1 MFNIRKYILRFNES
15 FGEFRKVILKFSE
28 LLFFLSSLLGVILM
42 IYYFGFDILPTIK
55 LNLEL
60 FFEFIA
66 DLFFLLIFI
75 RLVFNIG
82 RSRKTPAIMFDVT
95 LFILLGLMLLEKY
108 IFTEWF
114 TNHLTILSFL
124 QKNIFIY
131 LITVTLFI
139 IELSKRSLFVFLGK
153 FNPALLFIVSFI
165 FIIIIGTGLLLLPNS
180 TNSGISFIDALF
192 TSTSAVCVTGLA
204 SVDTQFAFTALG
216 KGIILVLIQLGGLG
230 VMTFTSFFG
239 LFFSGNDSFHNNVY
253 IKDMI
258 NNDTISDIF
267 KNLLKIIIFT
277 FVIELTGA
285 IVIYANINRF
295 YFPDEMAN
303 LKFSIF
309 HSISAFCNAGFSTLS
324 QGLYDVRL
332 RFNFSVHL
340 AVAFLIILG
349 GIGFPILLNYYKLL
363 KHYLFNL
370 YRKIINKTYLHK
382 PNIVNINT
390 LMVVY
395 TTLILLVF
403 GTIAFFITEY
413 NNTLKDYSL
422 PGKIIEAFFLSVT
435 PRTAGFNT
443 VDYGAILPVTILITI
458 FLMWVGAS
466 PGSTGGGVKTSS
478 FAIAILNVFSI
489 ARGKDR
495 IEVSRRE
502 IADDSV
508 RKAFATI
515 LLSLLAIG
523 VSILLVSAF
532 EKGENTLRIAFEC
545 FSAFGTVGLS
555 TGITP
560 SLSEQSKYVLVVT
573 MFLGRVGTL
582 TIFVAFIRK
591 VVSLKYKYPDENI
604 IIN

>member
-1 MFNIRKYILRFNES
+1 
-15 FGEFRKVILKFSE
+15 VVLKLSE
-28 LLFFLSSLLGVILM
+28 NLFLFASLLGIIL
-42 IYYFGFDILPTIK
+42 IVYYFGFDIQPVIK
-55 LNLEL
+55 TNIEI
-60 FFEFIA
+60 FFEFVA
-66 DLFFLLIFI
+66 DLFFGLIFI
-75 RLVFNIG
+75 RLLFNIG
-82 RSRKTPAIMFDVT
+82 KNRKTPAIMFDVI
-95 LFILLGLMLLEKY
+95 LFLLLGLMLLEKY
-108 IFTEWF
+108 VFTAWFLNHFQIFT
-114 TNHLTILSFL
+114 FL
-124 QKNIFIY
+124 QKNVFIY
-131 LITVTLFI
+131 LIIILLFI
-139 IELSKRSLFVFLGK
+139 IEVSKRSMFIFLGK
-153 FNPALLFIVSFI
+153 FNPALLFIISFL
-165 FIIIIGTGLLLLPNS
+165 FIITIGTGLLLLPNS
-180 TNSGISFIDALF
+180 TNFGISFIDALF
-192 TSTSAVCVTGLA
+192 TSTSAVCVTGLV

-216 KGIILVLIQLGGLG
+216 KGTILVLIQLGGLG

-239 LFFSGNDSFHNNVY
+239 LFFSGNNSFHNNMY

-277 FVIELTGA
+277 FVIELIGA

-295 YFPDEMAN
+295 YFPDELAN
-303 LKFSIF
+303 LKFSVF

-332 RFNFSVHL
+332 RFNFPVHL

-363 KHYLFNL
+363 KHYTHNLF
-370 YRKIINKTYLHK
+370 RKIINKTYIHK
-382 PNIVNINT
+382 PNIININT
-390 LMVVY
+390 RIVVY
-395 TTLILLVF
+395 TTFALLVF
-403 GTIAFFITEY
+403 GTVAFFITEY
-413 NNTLKDYSL
+413 SNTLKDYSL
-422 PGKIIEAFFLSVT
+422 QGKIIEAFFLSVT

-443 VDYGAILPVTILITI
+443 VDYSAILPVTILLTI

-495 IEVSRRE
+495 IEISRRE

-523 VSILLVSAF
+523 ISILLVSAF
-532 EKGENTLRIAFEC
+532 EKGENTLKIAFEC

-560 SLSEQSKYVLVVT
+560 TLSEQSKYVLVIT

-604 IIN
+604 IIS